1 MSLGAERQPA
11 AGPPRGSS
19 AADLSLKVPSLWTSA
34 GRPRQLARTP
44 FLSHGSGLVS
54 LGPAPAPPLPRSGC
68 VSRDDPWLPCTPRPS
83 RLGPELSASPPPG
96 QAPCCLGLAPGVRPS
111 RRPCFFSPPRP
122 PGVPCSPCQ
131 HPRREHRL
139 SVKQRPALSLAAP
152 GHLSLRVQTWPGS
165 RHLRSLSLPA
175 LWASVLAAF
184 LSRPLRPP
192 SRGLSGSH
200 LRVLGSALALYHLCS
215 GRADPVTGGLTQT
228 RAGLCP
234 SDGSSV
240 LFSGAV
246 ARESWQMCWA
256 AAAWQQQRE

>member
-1 MSLGAERQPA
+1 MTPGCLARPGPA
-11 AGPPRGSS
+11 ALALNSPCLHPRG
-19 AADLSLKVPSLWTSA
+19 
-34 GRPRQLARTP
+34 RPPAVWGWL
-44 FLSHGSGLVS
+44 LVS
-54 LGPAPAPPLPRSGC
+54 
-68 VSRDDPWLPCTPRPS
+68 
-83 RLGPELSASPPPG
+83 
-96 QAPCCLGLAPGVRPS
+96 RPS
-111 RRPCFFSPPRP
+111 RRPCFFTPPRP

-131 HPRREHRL
+131 HPRREHCL
-139 SVKQRPALSLAAP
+139 SVKQRPAPSLAAP
-152 GHLSLRVQTWPGS
+152 GHLGLRVQTWPGS

-184 LSRPLRPP
+184 LSRPLCPP

-228 RAGLCP
+228 RAGPCP

-246 ARESWQMCWA
+246 ARESRQMCWV